1 MHIHSSKTIHIV
13 LSVFLLMVSC
23 TPHSDGLKAQEYLV
37 QQATTVITKTSST
50 STPFP
55 KEHNEPMKVWICP
68 TLPEAVK
75 QEIKVV
81 RPNLVIMNQQD
92 ADILIGINNDSVDEL
107 VEAAEIE
114 WIYALVTPF
123 STNVDSIS
131 LSTLRQAWRG
141 NMKGEFK
148 EKPLMLSRE
157 TLSVF
162 KQMWGEPG
170 EKAVS
175 ILADDEILDTAWDNQ
190 SAWAIIPFSE
200 LEPRWK
206 VIRINGKSPLDD
218 SLEKYPLSAH
228 FTVAVRENAIVYQS
242 LSANGISIPKTNRD
256 REKLTILVMTGTTA
270 MVRHTA
276 LRMEEEGVTYP
287 GSDIRDWLREADLT
301 HISNE
306 VSFWSKCPPANPL
319 RLEMRFCSDPKY
331 LELLNDV
338 GMDFVELTGNHLQ
351 DWGNEPLLE
360 TLDIYR
366 EHNIPYYGG
375 GRDLEE
381 AQEPLKIENHGNK
394 LVFLGCNAAGPKDYW
409 ATDKQPGPA
418 PCELD
423 EMIEKIIQLKAE
435 GYIPIVTFQHIEVE
449 DYKPHSSQRVDFN
462 RIAAEAKPAIVS
474 GSQSHSPQA
483 MTFIGDTFIHYGLG
497 NLFFDQM
504 NDYNRRE
511 FIDRHYFYDGK
522 YIGTELLTAILED
535 YSRPRPM
542 KDDEHTQFMEE
553 ILKACVWED

>member
-1 MHIHSSKTIHIV
+1 MQIHSSKTIQIV
-13 LSVFLLMVSC
+13 ISMFLLMVGC
-23 TPHSDGLKAQEYLV
+23 TPYSDGLKTPEDLV
-37 QQATTVITKTSST
+37 QQTTTVEIKTSST
-50 STPFP
+50 SKATLI
-55 KEHNEPMKVWICP
+55 KQDEPLSVWISP
-68 TLPEAVK
+68 TLPQEVK

-81 RPNLVIMNQQD
+81 KPNLTITNRQD
-92 ADILIGINNDSVDEL
+92 ADISIGINNDPADEL
-107 VEAAEIE
+107 VKAAEIE

-123 STNVDSIS
+123 PTNVDSVS
-131 LSTLRQAWRG
+131 LSALRQAWRG
-141 NMKGEFK
+141 NAKGKFER
-148 EKPLMLSRE
+148 KPLMLSKE
-157 TLSVF
+157 TLTIF
-162 KQMWGEPG
+162 EQMWGKPG
-170 EKAVS
+170 KNAVS
-175 ILADDEILDTAWDNQ
+175 IFPDDEILDTAWDNQ
-190 SAWAIIPFSE
+190 PAWAIIPFSN
-200 LEPRWK
+200 LKPRWK

-228 FTVAVRENAIVYQS
+228 FSVAVRENIMDYQS
-242 LSANGISIPKTNRD
+242 LPARGINIPVTNRD
-256 REKLTILVMTGTTA
+256 REKLTILIMTGTTA
-270 MVRHTA
+270 LVRHTA

-366 EHNIPYYGG
+366 ENNIPYYGG
-375 GRDLEE
+375 GRDLKE
-381 AQEPLKIENHGNK
+381 AQEPLKIEHHGNK

-449 DYKPHSSQRVDFN
+449 DYKPHSAQRVDFN
-462 RIAAEAKPAIVS
+462 RVAAEAKPAIVS

-483 MTFIGDTFIHYGLG
+483 MTIIGDTFVHYGLG

-504 NDYNRRE
+504 NEYNRRE
-511 FIDRHYFYDGK
+511 FIDRHYFYEGK
-522 YIGTELLTAILED
+522 YIGTELLTAMLED

-542 KDDEHTQFMEE
+542 KADEHYYFMEE
-553 ILKACVWED
+553 IFKACVWED

>member
-1 MHIHSSKTIHIV
+1 MQIHSSKTTQIV
-13 LSVFLLMVSC
+13 ISMFLLMVSC
-23 TPHSDGLKAQEYLV
+23 TPYSDGLKAPEDLV
-37 QQATTVITKTSST
+37 QQTTTVEIKTSST
-50 STPFP
+50 LKATLI
-55 KEHNEPMKVWICP
+55 KQDEPLYVWISP
-68 TLPEAVK
+68 TLPQAVK

-81 RPNLVIMNQQD
+81 KPNLMITNQQN
-92 ADILIGINNDSVDEL
+92 ADISIGINNDPADEL
-107 VEAAEIE
+107 VKVADIE
-114 WIYALVTPF
+114 WVYALVTPF
-123 STNVDSIS
+123 STNVDSVS
-131 LSTLRQAWRG
+131 LSALRQAWRG
-141 NMKGEFK
+141 NAKGKLEG
-148 EKPLMLSRE
+148 KPLLLSKE
-157 TLSVF
+157 TLTIF
-162 KQMWGEPG
+162 EQMWGEPG
-170 EKAVS
+170 KNAVS
-175 ILADDEILDTAWDNQ
+175 IIPDDEILDTAWENQ
-190 SAWAIIPFSE
+190 PSWAIIPFSE

-218 SLEKYPLSAH
+218 FLEKYPLSVH
-228 FTVAVRENAIVYQS
+228 FTVSVRDNQINYHS
-242 LSANGISIPKTNRD
+242 LPARGISIPATNRD

-270 MVRHTA
+270 LVRHTA

-306 VSFWSKCPPANPL
+306 VSFWSKCPPANPV

-366 EHNIPYYGG
+366 ENNIPYYGG
-375 GRDLEE
+375 GRDLKE
-381 AQEPLKIENHGNK
+381 AQEPLKIEHHGNK

-423 EMIEKIIQLKAE
+423 ELIEKIIQLKAE

-449 DYKPHSSQRVDFN
+449 DYKPHSAQRVDFN
-462 RIAAEAKPAIVS
+462 RVAAEAKPAIVS

-483 MTFIGDTFIHYGLG
+483 MTIIGDTFVHYGLG

-504 NDYNRRE
+504 NEYNRRE
-511 FIDRHYFYDGK
+511 FIDRHYFYEGK
-522 YIGTELLTAILED
+522 YIGTELLTAMLED

-542 KDDEHTQFMEE
+542 KAAEHYQFMEE
-553 ILKACVWED
+553 IFKACVWED

>member
-1 MHIHSSKTIHIV
+1 MQIHSSKTTQIV
-13 LSVFLLMVSC
+13 ISMFLLMVSC
-23 TPHSDGLKAQEYLV
+23 TPYSDGLKTPEDLV
-37 QQATTVITKTSST
+37 QQTTTVEIKTSST
-50 STPFP
+50 LKATLI
-55 KEHNEPMKVWICP
+55 KQDEPLNVWISP
-68 TLPEAVK
+68 TLPQEVK
-75 QEIKVV
+75 QKIKVV
-81 RPNLVIMNQQD
+81 KPNLTITNQQD
-92 ADILIGINNDSVDEL
+92 ADISIGINNDQADEL
-107 VEAAEIE
+107 VKTADIE

-123 STNVDSIS
+123 STNVDSVS
-131 LSTLRQAWRG
+131 LSALRQAWRG
-141 NMKGEFK
+141 NAKGKLEG
-148 EKPLMLSRE
+148 KPLLLSKE
-157 TLSVF
+157 TLTIF
-162 KQMWGEPG
+162 EQMWGEPG
-170 EKAVS
+170 KNAVS
-175 ILADDEILDTAWDNQ
+175 ILPDDEILDTAWENQ
-190 SAWAIIPFSE
+190 PSWAIIPFSE

-218 SLEKYPLSAH
+218 FLEKYPLSAH
-228 FTVAVRENAIVYQS
+228 FPVSVRDNAINYHS
-242 LSANGISIPKTNRD
+242 LPARGISIPATNRD

-270 MVRHTA
+270 LVRHTA

-306 VSFWSKCPPANPL
+306 VSFWSKCPPANPV

-366 EHNIPYYGG
+366 ENNIPYYGG
-375 GRDLEE
+375 GRDLKE
-381 AQEPLKIENHGNK
+381 AQEPLKIEHHGNK
-394 LVFLGCNAAGPKDYW
+394 LVFLGCNAAGPIDYW

-423 EMIEKIIQLKAE
+423 ELIEKIIQLKAE

-449 DYKPHSSQRVDFN
+449 DYKPHSAQRVDFN
-462 RIAAEAKPAIVS
+462 RVAAEAKPAIVS

-483 MTFIGDTFIHYGLG
+483 MTIIGDTFVHYGLG

-504 NDYNRRE
+504 NEYNRRE
-511 FIDRHYFYDGK
+511 FIDRHYFYEGK
-522 YIGTELLTAILED
+522 YIGTELLTAMLED

-542 KDDEHTQFMEE
+542 KAAEHYQFMEE
-553 ILKACVWED
+553 IFKACVWED